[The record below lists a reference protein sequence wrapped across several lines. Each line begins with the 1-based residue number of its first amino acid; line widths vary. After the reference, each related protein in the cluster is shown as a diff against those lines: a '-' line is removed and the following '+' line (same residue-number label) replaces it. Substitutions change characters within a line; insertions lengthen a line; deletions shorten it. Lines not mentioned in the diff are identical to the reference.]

1 MDITELS
8 KELIEQIRNGASES
22 DVIQLLA
29 DNYHALQ
36 LLQPDVIKSV
46 CLNCGKP
53 IEQHSPYTRMCP
65 DKVSHYEQTVL

>member
-29 DNYHALQ
+29 DNYQALQ
-36 LLQPDVIKSV
+36 LLQPDVSGQFN
-46 CLNCGKP
+46 CLDENFAKGINACSEWCG
-53 IEQHSPYTRMCP
+53 EDMC
-65 DKVSHYEQTVL
+65 KKESN